1 MNEPCGLAEPFIETL
16 EYRRFAE
23 FCDACRHYRYIGLCF
38 GVPGVGKT
46 LSARHYARWDDL
58 EGVDVYGLPDEQL
71 EVLGQPATIFY
82 TADVVNT
89 PRGIRDDIGRER
101 ARLHRI
107 VREPIHRAKGAK
119 FNELGAEYNRKRDAY
134 LDEVDWFD
142 PKRPP
147 PPAEPPYAKLSS
159 EFYEQEMAIEA
170 PTSLIVIDEADRLK
184 MASLEATRDLF
195 DKHHIGLILIGM
207 PGIEKRMARYPQ
219 LYSRI
224 GFVHEFRPL
233 RAAEVRRLLDEGWR
247 PPGMTLKPVDEESV
261 ASIVRITGG
270 NFRLL
275 HRLLAQAE
283 RIACINQLDGITPQ
297 VVEAARESLVIG
309 QT

>member
-1 MNEPCGLAEPFIETL
+1 MNKARRLAEPFVETR

-46 LSARHYARWDDL
+46 LSARHYTRWEDL
-58 EGVDVYGLPDEQL
+58 EDVDVYELPDEQC
-71 EVLGQPATIFY
+71 EVLGQPDTIFY

-107 VREPIHRAKGAK
+107 VREPIRRAKGAQ

-134 LDEVDWFD
+134 LYEVDWFD

-147 PPAEPPYAKLSS
+147 PPPEPAYAKLAS
-159 EFYEQEMAIEA
+159 EFYEQEMAIEE

-195 DKHHIGLILIGM
+195 DKYHIGLILIGM

-233 RAAEVRRLLDEGWR
+233 SATEVRRLLDEGWR
-247 PPGMTLKPVDEESV
+247 PPGVTLKPVDEESV
-261 ASIVRITGG
+261 ASMVRITGG
-270 NFRLL
+270 NFRLI

-283 RIACINQLDGITPQ
+283 RIARINQLDDITPQ

-309 QT
+309 QS